1 MRNAAEY
8 VSMPQVRAYIL
19 FTYSRHCG
27 GKNLGYQKQ
36 QDQMV
41 FHQGLKQVVGGFL
54 PTCCLFAHPSGCL
67 RIM

>member
-1 MRNAAEY
+1 MQPSTFPRLKCVPTY
-8 VSMPQVRAYIL
+8 YSLIRAIV
-19 FTYSRHCG
+19 G
-27 GKNLGYQKQ
+27 GKNLGYQKER
-36 QDQMV
+36 DQMI